1 MTRVTTSR
9 AASGA
14 RILGDDVQHLIAW
27 YHVLRTQRADTTI
40 TELAVEADSAGNVD
54 DLTLR
59 RSAGPAEYWQ
69 VKASVNATSPL
80 TEAWLFEYPEGKK
93 SLIQRLHAS
102 WRKLRPGHDLPPKI
116 VLATTKA
123 IDPSDPVLGARATTD
138 GRIVETLRSATG
150 SMAEARKRWAEHLA
164 INEDDLLEFLDSF
177 EIRHSASEA
186 EWREK
191 VQDAAAG
198 ARVRT
203 DSGAVTI
210 GIQQVRDWVKA
221 PRQAFSPVEL
231 KEAITRLGLVAED
244 QRPLFVIQAME
255 PNPHTDAVYSVD
267 WTDLFNDGDPRERRQ
282 FRDPECA
289 RPRVAAD
296 LALARQRL
304 RGVGIHDFEVVG
316 PMRLPLWFAVGAN
329 FSSTAGFAVSAEARD
344 GLWTSKAVPGPQRD
358 LMIRLPESSP
368 ADAVGRPWAVSVS
381 FATDIAEDVD
391 EFLSS
396 AVPDAYHLQARLPEP
411 GRAALG
417 SLAHAQAVIFQ
428 LREEL
433 RALRRSLRP
442 PEVHLFLAMPGAC
455 ALLLGNAWDRMPPTW
470 TYWDLGAPGCYREGG
485 PGDQLAGG
493 RGREL
498 SETPALMRRSRNND
512 VSDARGLRWL
522 KLQICPAR
530 RTWSWWT
537 GSSTWTR
544 SRRCSMPCSL
554 GGCGNSRPD
563 S

>member
-1 MTRVTTSR
+1 MTRATISR

-54 DLTLR
+54 DLILH
-59 RSAGPAEYWQ
+59 RSAGAVEYWQ
-69 VKASVNATSPL
+69 VKASVDATSPL
-80 TEAWLFEYPEGKK
+80 TEAWLFEHPEGKK
-93 SLIQRLHAS
+93 SLLQRLHAS
-102 WRKLRPGHDLPPKI
+102 WQKLRPGHDLPPKI

-123 IDPSDPVLGARATTD
+123 IDPSDPVLRARATTD
-138 GRIVETLRSATG
+138 ARIVETLRDAT
-150 SMAEARKRWAEHLA
+150 SPMAQAGKRWAEHLA
-164 INEDDLLEFLDSF
+164 IDEEDLLEFLDSF

-203 DSGAVTI
+203 DSDAATI

-221 PRQAFSPVEL
+221 PRQAFSPAEL
-231 KEAITRLGLVAED
+231 KEAITRLGLVATD
-244 QRPLFVIQAME
+244 HRPLFVVQAME
-255 PNPHTDAVYSVD
+255 PNPRPDAAYSVD
-267 WTDLFNDGDPRERRQ
+267 WTDLFKGGDPRERRR
-282 FRDPECA
+282 FRNPEDA

-296 LALARQRL
+296 LAVARQRL
-304 RGVGIHDFEVVG
+304 RGAGIHDFEVVG

-329 FSSTAGFAVSAEARD
+329 FSSTAGFAVNAQARD
-344 GLWTSKAVPGPQRD
+344 GLWTSKAAPGPQQD
-358 LMIRLPESSP
+358 LVIRLPETPS
-368 ADAVGRPWAVSVS
+368 ADSVGAPWAVSVS

-391 EFLSS
+391 EFLAH
-396 AVPDAYHLQARLPEP
+396 AVPDAYHLQSRLPEP

-417 SLAHAQAVIFQ
+417 GLPHAQAVIFQ

-442 PEVHLFLAMPGAC
+442 PEIHLFLAMPGAC

-470 TYWDLGAPGCYREGG
+470 TYWDLGAPGCYER
-485 PGDQLAGG
+485 AV
-493 RGREL
+493 R
-498 SETPALMRRSRNND
+498 
-512 VSDARGLRWL
+512 V
-522 KLQICPAR
+522 
-530 RTWSWWT
+530 
-537 GSSTWTR
+537 
-544 SRRCSMPCSL
+544 
-554 GGCGNSRPD
+554 GN
-563 S
+563 

>member
-54 DLTLR
+54 DLTLH

-69 VKASVNATSPL
+69 VKASVDATSPL
-80 TEAWLFEYPEGKK
+80 TEVWLFEHPEGKK

-138 GRIVETLRSATG
+138 GRIVETFRSATG

-203 DSGAVTI
+203 DGDAVTI

-221 PRQAFSPVEL
+221 PRQAFSPAEL
-231 KEAITRLGLVAED
+231 KEAIVRLGLMAKD
-244 QRPLFVIQAME
+244 QRPLFVVHAME
-255 PNPHTDAVYSVD
+255 PNPRPDASYSVD
-267 WTDLFNDGDPRERRQ
+267 WTDLFNDGDPRERRR
-282 FRDPECA
+282 FRDPEDA
-289 RPRVAAD
+289 RLRVAAD

-358 LMIRLPESSP
+358 LVIRLPESSP
-368 ADAVGRPWAVSVS
+368 ADAVGRQWAVSVS

-470 TYWDLGAPGCYREGG
+470 TYWDLGAPGCYEKAVR
-485 PGDQLAGG
+485 
-493 RGREL
+493 
-498 SETPALMRRSRNND
+498 
-512 VSDARGLRWL
+512 VS
-522 KLQICPAR
+522 
-530 RTWSWWT
+530 
-537 GSSTWTR
+537 
-544 SRRCSMPCSL
+544 
-554 GGCGNSRPD
+554 N
-563 S
+563 

>member
-1 MTRVTTSR
+1 MTQVTTSR

-27 YHVLRTQRADTTI
+27 YQVLCTQRADSTI
-40 TELAVEADSAGNVD
+40 TEVAVEADSAGNVD

-69 VKASVNATSPL
+69 VKASVDATSPL
-80 TEAWLFEYPEGKK
+80 TEAWLFHRPKGKA
-93 SLIQRLHAS
+93 SLLQRLHAS
-102 WRKLRPGHDLPPKI
+102 WRKLRPEHDLPPKI

-138 GRIVETLRSATG
+138 ARIVGTLRSATG

-164 INEDDLLEFLDSF
+164 IDEDDLLEFLDSF

-203 DSGAVTI
+203 DPDAVTI

-221 PRQAFSPVEL
+221 PRQAFSPAEL
-231 KEAITRLGLVAED
+231 KEAITRLGLVAKD
-244 QRPLFVIQAME
+244 QRPLFVVQAME
-255 PNPHTDAVYSVD
+255 PNPRSDAVYSID
-267 WTDLFNDGDPRERRQ
+267 WTDLFNDGDPRERRR
-282 FRDPECA
+282 FRDPEDA
-289 RPRVAAD
+289 RLRVAAD

-344 GLWTSKAVPGPQRD
+344 GLWTSKAAPGPRRD
-358 LMIRLPESSP
+358 LVIRLPESSP
-368 ADAVGRPWAVSVS
+368 ADAVGRQWAVSVS

-428 LREEL
+428 LRDEL

-442 PEVHLFLAMPGAC
+442 PEIHLFLAMPGAC

-470 TYWDLGAPGCYREGG
+470 TYWDLGTPGCYER
-485 PGDQLAGG
+485 AV
-493 RGREL
+493 R
-498 SETPALMRRSRNND
+498 
-512 VSDARGLRWL
+512 VS
-522 KLQICPAR
+522 
-530 RTWSWWT
+530 
-537 GSSTWTR
+537 
-544 SRRCSMPCSL
+544 
-554 GGCGNSRPD
+554 N
-563 S
+563 